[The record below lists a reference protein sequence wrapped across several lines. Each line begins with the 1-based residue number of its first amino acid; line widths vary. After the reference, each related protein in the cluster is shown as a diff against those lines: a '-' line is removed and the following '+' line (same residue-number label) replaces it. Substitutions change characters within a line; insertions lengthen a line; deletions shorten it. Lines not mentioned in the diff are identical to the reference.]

1 MAEEQEEKEERLLH
15 TKRQEGAYVEYR
27 RDNGTPSKSSCPGFR
42 LATRQ
47 VTKTYREEGESERD
61 LKWIVKEGETSTSCG
76 PNVTGSTTAIVHPI
90 KTDRPIGPKVSGD
103 TAHEKMLNI
112 TKANK

>member
-1 MAEEQEEKEERLLH
+1 M
-15 TKRQEGAYVEYR
+15 EYR
-27 RDNGTPSKSSCPGFR
+27 RYNGTPSKSSCPRFR
-42 LATRQ
+42 LTTRQ

-61 LKWIVKEGETSTSCG
+61 LKWIVKEGEISASCG

-90 KTDRPIGPKVSGD
+90 KTNRPIRPKVSGD
-103 TAHEKMLNI
+103 TAHEKMINI